1 MCKYGEVEMNNPK
14 SQFLTLTYSKVNL
27 YKGFIVI
34 NDRLTAKI
42 DSQKLLILVLT
53 HSFPE
58 GDVYLGIW

>member
-1 MCKYGEVEMNNPK
+1 MNNPK

-58 GDVYLGIW
+58 GDVYLGI